1 MPCTTAARPSAA
13 PIISRACTPPAAIP
27 GGVAS
32 SDYEAGKYAASLA
45 ALPRPRY
52 ASALDVGCT
61 IGVFTRALAGRC
73 DRVLGLDVSP
83 TAVEAA
89 VARCSDLPHVAI
101 AAMQVPQQWPPGSFD
116 LIVLSEILYYLP
128 DGDLA
133 ALAERV
139 AASLVPGGT
148 LLLVHW
154 TGADAGRSAGDLAVA
169 LFEAGLGASVREVH
183 RSRTADYRLDVL
195 ERSAS

>member
-1 MPCTTAARPSAA
+1 MHHRRTTLRGPDHFETLHAASAD
-13 PIISRACTPPAAIP
+13 PWR
-27 GGVAS
+27 VAS

-45 ALPRPRY
+45 ALPRSRY

-89 VARCSDLPHVAI
+89 IARCGDLPHVAI
-101 AAMQVPQQWPPGSFD
+101 AAMQVPQQWPTGAFD
-116 LIVLSEILYYLP
+116 LIVLSEILYYLS
-128 DGDLA
+128 DDDLG
-133 ALAERV
+133 ALAMQVR
-139 AASLVPGGT
+139 ATLIPGGT

-169 LFEAGLGASVREVH
+169 LFEAGLGAAVLEVH
-183 RSRTADYRLDVL
+183 RARTADYRLDVL
-195 ERSAS
+195 ERAAS